1 MRAVLTDKTAPI
13 YATLQ
18 DQSVSIATLH
28 RDEEFELG
36 EVKRNKRKIWV
47 TVTLDS
53 GVKGFISGESH
64 IYALKKVQLLDP
76 TAKLRSA
83 PSKESALV
91 KTLQKGDIF
100 TTLKVEK
107 TDEGGWV
114 MVRDESNSEGY
125 IFGKTKIRVLQEM
138 KRSDAKRTLILGG
151 VMSVLGVLF
160 GIFSYAG
167 NQQSV
172 IAYYLALGFIVFGV
186 LQLVQGFIQY
196 RQAVAQKKREIEKTG
211 RSQTK

>member
-1 MRAVLTDKTAPI
+1 MRAVLTDETAPI

-64 IYALKKVQLLDP
+64 IYALKKVQLLDA
-76 TAKLRSA
+76 TAELRA
-83 PSKESALV
+83 EPSKESALV

-114 MVRDESNSEGY
+114 RVRDEADSEGY

-138 KRSDAKRTLILGG
+138 KRSDARRTLILGG
-151 VMSVLGVLF
+151 VMSVLGILF
-160 GIFSYAG
+160 GIFSYVGA
-167 NQQSV
+167 QQSV
-172 IAYYLALGFIVFGV
+172 LAYYLAIGFIVFGV

-196 RQAVAQKKREIEKTG
+196 RQAAAQEKREMEKTG
-211 RSQTK
+211 RSQLK